1 MNAQDRVRNI
11 GVVAHIDS
19 GKAQPLSSLVLTP
32 NGWQKMG
39 SLQVGDP
46 VITPS
51 GDYANIVGVYPQGKK
66 DIYTVTFHDGSQA
79 ECCLAHLWKVRCS
92 LKREPY
98 AVYKNVRWESL
109 KENILSTKE
118 LLKHLEQR
126 DQPGF
131 KGRPQPAV
139 PLVSALPN
147 PEADLPVHPY
157 VLGALLGDGN
167 LTQPML
173 RLTTIDE
180 HIVNKVSQHLP
191 SGVTLRKYAYK
202 EYGIRDNERGRG
214 PGKYNALKVALKG
227 LGVLGCYSY
236 EKFVPEIYKR
246 GSIDQRWQI
255 IQGLFDADG
264 TIGHDKKKKG
274 CTYDFCTTS
283 RQLAND
289 IKEVIQSLGG
299 IAKINERH
307 PWYTYKGE
315 RKRGRTAYHLCVYVQ
330 HPKNLFSLPRKRELC
345 SEVHQGGRVELARR
359 IVSIEF
365 KGKEEAQ
372 CIAIDH
378 PEQLYITNDYIVT
391 HNTTTTERI
400 LKLSGRIRKM
410 GEVHDGEAEMD
421 FDPQERARGITIGS
435 AVTYFTWNDHS
446 VNLIDTPGHVDFTA
460 EVERSLRV
468 LDGAV
473 LVIDS
478 VAGAQAQSETVTRQM
493 NKYNVARIVFV
504 NKMDRVGAD
513 FHKAV
518 LSVQARLHLNAH
530 AIQIPLAEGK
540 DFCGKIDLVDMKQI
554 NYPETSDDP
563 ADCEII
569 EIEEKHLKRAQTAR
583 QAMLESLS
591 NFSDELLEVL
601 LMEEEPSTDLVKQV
615 MRRATCSGE
624 FVPVLLGSALRNR
637 GVPSLLDAV
646 VDYLPSPT
654 DKGAVEGHHPS
665 NEEDA
670 KSFLPVPD
678 APLGALVFKTVH
690 FSTGDLTFVRVY
702 SGSFTAGDQLYNP
715 RLGKTERVGR
725 LFLVH
730 ADDKEPIEKAEAGQ
744 IVAAQ
749 GLKLCATGDTMC
761 RKHEQIAYGATTFA
775 APVISQ
781 AVETKSSGDRDKLIM
796 TLGVIARED
805 PTFQTFTD
813 KETGELIISGM
824 GELHLEVVLK
834 RIETE
839 FNIPTNTGKPR
850 VAYKKTL
857 GKGATI
863 ECRFKK
869 QTGGKGM
876 FAVAKIIFEPIE
888 GDGFEYED
896 ITKGGKI
903 PKEYSK
909 SLREGIKDALAAGSS
924 DGIPIQGV
932 KAIVIDGDTHE
943 VDSSQMAFQ
952 ICGNMAVDM
961 AIKQCGVVL
970 LEPVMAVEVT
980 VPEDYLGSVIGDIN
994 SRRGVTDG
1002 IEDEHTNKLVKAKV
1016 PLAEMMSYA
1025 TTLRSITSGRGDY
1038 SMLPNGYQ
1046 KAPVDLK

>member
-1 MNAQDRVRNI
+1 MNAQDKVRNI

-19 GKAQPLSSLVLTP
+19 GK
-32 NGWQKMG
+32 
-39 SLQVGDP
+39 
-46 VITPS
+46 
-51 GDYANIVGVYPQGKK
+51 
-66 DIYTVTFHDGSQA
+66 
-79 ECCLAHLWKVRCS
+79 
-92 LKREPY
+92 
-98 AVYKNVRWESL
+98 
-109 KENILSTKE
+109 
-118 LLKHLEQR
+118 
-126 DQPGF
+126 
-131 KGRPQPAV
+131 
-139 PLVSALPN
+139 
-147 PEADLPVHPY
+147 
-157 VLGALLGDGN
+157 
-167 LTQPML
+167 
-173 RLTTIDE
+173 
-180 HIVNKVSQHLP
+180 
-191 SGVTLRKYAYK
+191 
-202 EYGIRDNERGRG
+202 
-214 PGKYNALKVALKG
+214 
-227 LGVLGCYSY
+227 
-236 EKFVPEIYKR
+236 
-246 GSIDQRWQI
+246 
-255 IQGLFDADG
+255 
-264 TIGHDKKKKG
+264 
-274 CTYDFCTTS
+274 
-283 RQLAND
+283 
-289 IKEVIQSLGG
+289 
-299 IAKINERH
+299 
-307 PWYTYKGE
+307 
-315 RKRGRTAYHLCVYVQ
+315 
-330 HPKNLFSLPRKRELC
+330 
-345 SEVHQGGRVELARR
+345 
-359 IVSIEF
+359 
-365 KGKEEAQ
+365 
-372 CIAIDH
+372 
-378 PEQLYITNDYIVT
+378 
-391 HNTTTTERI
+391 TTTTERI
-400 LKLSGRIRKM
+400 LKLSGKIRKM

-435 AVTYFTWNDHS
+435 AVTHFEWADHS

-493 NKYNVARIVFV
+493 NKYSVARVVFV

-530 AIQIPLAEGK
+530 AIQIPIAEGK
-540 DFCGKIDLVDMKQI
+540 DFCGKIDLVDLKQI

-569 EIEEKHLKRAQTAR
+569 EIEDKHLERAMAAR
-583 QAMLESLS
+583 LAMLEALS

-601 LMEEEPSTDLVKQV
+601 LEEEEPSIELIKQV
-615 MRRATCSGE
+615 MRKATCSGE
-624 FVPVLLGSALRNR
+624 FVPVLCGSALRNR

-654 DKGAVEGHHPS
+654 DKGAIVGHHPNS
-665 NEEDA
+665 EEDER
-670 KSFLPVPD
+670 SFLPVPD
-678 APLGALVFKTVH
+678 APLGSLVFKTVH

-702 SGSFTAGDQLYNP
+702 SGTFKSGDQLYNP

-730 ADDKEPIEKAEAGQ
+730 ADDKEPIDRAEAGQ
-744 IVAAQ
+744 IVACQ
-749 GLKLCATGDTMC
+749 GLKLCATGDTLC
-761 RKHEQIAYGATTFA
+761 RKHDQIAYGATTFA

-781 AVETKSSGDRDKLIM
+781 AIETKSSGDRDKLIM
-796 TLGVIARED
+796 TLGLIARED

-813 KETGELIISGM
+813 GETGELIISGM

-876 FAVAKIIFEPIE
+876 FAVAKIVFEPIN
-888 GDGFEYED
+888 GDGFEYQD
-896 ITKGGKI
+896 VTKGGKI

-909 SLREGIKDALAAGSS
+909 SLEIGIRDALSAGGS

-932 KAIVIDGDTHE
+932 RATVIDGDTHE

-952 ICGNMAVDM
+952 ICGQMAVEL

-970 LEPVMAVEVT
+970 LEPIMAVEVT
-980 VPEDYLGSVIGDIN
+980 VPEDYLGSVIGDLN
-994 SRRGVTDG
+994 SRRGMTDG

-1016 PLAEMMSYA
+1016 PLAELSAYS

-1038 SMLPNGYQ
+1038 SMEPCGYQ
-1046 KAPVDLK
+1046 RAPALKE